1 MHGKCETENPT
12 IMTEPL
18 QYDQSKLNA
27 YGSLTFTVNEENYS
41 CGLNFAVLAIR
52 GKIKKFKS

>member
-27 YGSLTFTVNEENYS
+27 YGSVTFTVNEENYS
-41 CGLNFAVLAIR
+41 CGLNFAMLAIQ
-52 GKIKKFKS
+52 GKIK